1 MEKVWRPRP
10 LDLAV
15 VEALDR
21 KGALTDGDLLKE
33 MNETYGDISFRE
45 LNEVL
50 MKMEI
55 RGIIRV
61 TKLMKGKRRVEHME

>member
-1 MEKVWRPRP
+1 
-10 LDLAV
+10 V